1 MSAAT
6 LLNLPLE
13 LLLTIIEN
21 LDIPSLTSLL
31 ASSSSLTKTLT
42 QCFPSVI
49 IRRPALLHAAAR
61 NNHIYLLSSLLR
73 LIPATTKNVR
83 RETPLVTAA
92 SAGSIADVKMLA
104 PLDSS
109 SVSAALIAAS
119 STGQTGTVVQ
129 LLDTCYSHSNS
140 TLTKALCAAAGS
152 GDQNTVGM
160 LLLVDGVEPHCCDEY
175 GQTPLQCAAKK
186 GRTEVVRTLLS
197 LGKVKRWIDSQDIH
211 GWSALRWAVLGD
223 YFETALLLKQEGA
236 TVDGDATEYFSV
248 DVDVAMVEVSA

>member
-1 MSAAT
+1 MSSAT

-13 LLLTIIEN
+13 LLLTIVES
-21 LDIPSLTSLL
+21 LDIPSLASLL
-31 ASSSSLTKTLT
+31 ASSSTLTKTLIE
-42 QCFPSVI
+42 CFPSLI
-49 IRRPALLHAAAR
+49 TRRPALLHAAAR
-61 NNHIYLLSSLLR
+61 NNHIHLLSSLLR

-83 RETPLVTAA
+83 RETPLVAAA
-92 SAGSIADVKMLA
+92 SGGSIAAVKMLA
-104 PLDSS
+104 PLDPS

-119 STGQTGTVVQ
+119 STGQTGTVVH
-129 LLDTCYSHSNS
+129 LLDTCYSHSSS

-186 GRTEVVRTLLS
+186 GKTEVVRALLS

-236 TVDGDATEYFSV
+236 TLDEYATEYFSTDLGAPMV
-248 DVDVAMVEVSA
+248 DVSA